1 MKPFL
6 SSLSEI
12 EERLASAQYSGLI
25 RLKQISEKRQFIEE
39 RISEVTRALK
49 NAELNLKEF
58 KESNRRVERSPS
70 LKLDESRLEREVS
83 LQTTL
88 YMTLKSQFENV
99 KIEEKIKTSDDGK
112 GILITN
118 DAIEQI
124 SSLLKNQTDKKVLRV
139 GVRSGGCSGMSYTM
153 DFIGGD
159 EINADDKVYDYSLS
173 AEQTFK
179 VICDPKSLLYIYGM
193 QLDFSKDLIGGGFNF
208 VNPNASQTCGCG
220 SSFAV

>member
-1 MKPFL
+1 MF
-6 SSLSEI
+6 
-12 EERLASAQYSGLI
+12 
-25 RLKQISEKRQFIEE
+25 
-39 RISEVTRALK
+39 
-49 NAELNLKEF
+49 
-58 KESNRRVERSPS
+58 
-70 LKLDESRLEREVS
+70 
-83 LQTTL
+83 
-88 YMTLKSQFENV
+88 MENV

-124 SSLLKNQTDKKVLRV
+124 SSLLKNQTDKKALRV

-153 DFIGGD
+153 DFVGGD
-159 EINADDKVYDYSLS
+159 EINSDDKVYDYSLS
-173 AEQTFK
+173 SEQTFK

>member
-1 MKPFL
+1 M
-6 SSLSEI
+6 
-12 EERLASAQYSGLI
+12 
-25 RLKQISEKRQFIEE
+25 
-39 RISEVTRALK
+39 
-49 NAELNLKEF
+49 
-58 KESNRRVERSPS
+58 
-70 LKLDESRLEREVS
+70 
-83 LQTTL
+83 
-88 YMTLKSQFENV
+88 ENV
-99 KIEEKIKTSDDGK
+99 KIEENIKTSDDGK

-124 SSLLKNQTDKKVLRV
+124 SSLLKNQTDKKALRV

-159 EINADDKVYDYSLS
+159 AINSDDKVYYYSLS
-173 AEQTFK
+173 SEQTFK
-179 VICDPKSLLYIYGM
+179 VVCDPKSLLYIYGM

>member
-1 MKPFL
+1 M
-6 SSLSEI
+6 
-12 EERLASAQYSGLI
+12 
-25 RLKQISEKRQFIEE
+25 EK
-39 RISEVTRALK
+39 
-49 NAELNLKEF
+49 
-58 KESNRRVERSPS
+58 
-70 LKLDESRLEREVS
+70 
-83 LQTTL
+83 
-88 YMTLKSQFENV
+88 V

-124 SSLLKNQTDKKVLRV
+124 SSLLNNQNDKKALRV

-153 DFIGGD
+153 DFIGRD
-159 EINADDKVYDYSLS
+159 EINVDDKVYDYSLS
-173 AEQTFK
+173 SEQSFK
-179 VICDPKSLLYIYGM
+179 VVCDPKSLLYIYGM

>member
-1 MKPFL
+1 MN
-6 SSLSEI
+6 I
-12 EERLASAQYSGLI
+12 W
-25 RLKQISEKRQFIEE
+25 IS
-39 RISEVTRALK
+39 
-49 NAELNLKEF
+49 
-58 KESNRRVERSPS
+58 
-70 LKLDESRLEREVS
+70 VS
-83 LQTTL
+83 
-88 YMTLKSQFENV
+88 MENV

-124 SSLLKNQTDKKVLRV
+124 SSLLKNQTDKKALRV

-153 DFIGGD
+153 DFIGGN
-159 EINADDKVYDYSLS
+159 EINSDDKVYDYSLS
-173 AEQTFK
+173 SEQTFK
-179 VICDPKSLLYIYGM
+179 VVCDPKSLLYIYGM

>member
-1 MKPFL
+1 M
-6 SSLSEI
+6 
-12 EERLASAQYSGLI
+12 
-25 RLKQISEKRQFIEE
+25 
-39 RISEVTRALK
+39 
-49 NAELNLKEF
+49 
-58 KESNRRVERSPS
+58 
-70 LKLDESRLEREVS
+70 
-83 LQTTL
+83 
-88 YMTLKSQFENV
+88 ENI
-99 KIEEKIKTSDDGK
+99 KIQEKIKTSDDGK

-124 SSLLKNQTDKKVLRV
+124 SSLLKNQTDKKALRV

-159 EINADDKVYDYSLS
+159 QINSDDKVYDYSLS
-173 AEQTFK
+173 QERAFK
-179 VICDPKSLLYIYGM
+179 VVCDPKSLLYIYGM

>member
-1 MKPFL
+1 M
-6 SSLSEI
+6 
-12 EERLASAQYSGLI
+12 
-25 RLKQISEKRQFIEE
+25 
-39 RISEVTRALK
+39 
-49 NAELNLKEF
+49 
-58 KESNRRVERSPS
+58 
-70 LKLDESRLEREVS
+70 
-83 LQTTL
+83 
-88 YMTLKSQFENV
+88 ENV

-124 SSLLKNQTDKKVLRV
+124 SSLLKNQTDKKALRV

-153 DFIGGD
+153 DFISGD
-159 EINADDKVYDYSLS
+159 EINSDDKVYDYSLNS
-173 AEQTFK
+173 EQSFK
-179 VICDPKSLLYIYGM
+179 VVCDPKSLLYIYGM